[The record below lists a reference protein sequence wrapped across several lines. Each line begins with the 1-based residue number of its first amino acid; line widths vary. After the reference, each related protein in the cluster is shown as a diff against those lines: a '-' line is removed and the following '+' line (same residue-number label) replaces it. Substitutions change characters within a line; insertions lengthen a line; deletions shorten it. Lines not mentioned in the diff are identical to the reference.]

1 MTPALLLPGALAA
14 LLALVIPLVIH
25 IARRSEQVPT
35 DFAALRWLRQKPKPR
50 SRLRFDEW
58 ALLLLRLMLLALV
71 ALWLAHPV
79 LFGAGDRT
87 PVVAMVPGVDP
98 TRAPTGDV
106 QTVWLAPG
114 FPPIDQP
121 SPTGTLPVA
130 SLIRQLD
137 ADIPAGVPLTIITPQ
152 VIEGADADRLR
163 LSRKLDWRIV
173 PGVMP
178 APRTLPVIVP
188 LLSIRHDDQHR
199 GGVRYPR
206 AAALAWQPAGRAA
219 TIDIGSLDA
228 PLPDQRHLL
237 IWLGGGTM
245 PDRLN
250 RWIAQGGTAL
260 VASDMQAPADKPRAL
275 LWHDPLGVPLVEAM
289 PVGRGRLLRFTRPL
303 TPAMMPALLEADFP
317 AHLRA
322 VLTPPQPAPTRVEA
336 ADYAPLIGARAYD
349 QPPQDMRP
357 WLAMLIAALLIAER
371 WLATRRNRG
380 ISP

>member
-35 DFAALRWLRQKPKPR
+35 DFAALRWLRQKPRPR

-87 PVVAMVPGVDP
+87 PVVALVPGVDP

-106 QTVWLAPG
+106 RTVWLAPG
-114 FPPIDQP
+114 FPAIDQP

-173 PGVMP
+173 PGVMT
-178 APRTLPVIVP
+178 APGRQPVAMP
-188 LLSIRHDDQHR
+188 LLAIRHNDQHR
-199 GGVRYPR
+199 GGIRYLR

-228 PLPDQRHLL
+228 PLPDQRHILA
-237 IWLGGGTM
+237 WLGGGTM

-260 VASDMQAPADKPRAL
+260 VASDMLAPADKPRVP
-275 LWHDPLGVPLVEAM
+275 LWRDPLGEPLVEAL
-289 PVGRGRLLRFTRPL
+289 PLGRGRLLRFTRPL
-303 TPAMMPALLEADFP
+303 TPAMMPALLEGDFP
-317 AHLRA
+317 VQLRA
-322 VLTPPQPAPTRVEA
+322 VLAPAPPAPAQVAA
-336 ADYAPLIGARAYD
+336 ADYAPLTGARAYD
-349 QPPQDMRP
+349 QPPQDVRP

-371 WLATRRNRG
+371 WLATRRSRG
-380 ISP
+380 TSP

>member
-14 LLALVIPLVIH
+14 LLALIIPLVIH

-35 DFAALRWLRQKPKPR
+35 DFAALRWLRQKPRPR

-58 ALLLLRLMLLALV
+58 VLLLLRLMLLALV

-87 PVVAMVPGVDP
+87 PVVGVVPGVDP
-98 TRAPTGDV
+98 ARAPIGDV
-106 QTVWLAPG
+106 RTVWLAPG
-114 FPPIDQP
+114 FPAIDQP
-121 SPTGTLPVA
+121 SPTGALPVA
-130 SLIRQLD
+130 SLIRHLD
-137 ADIPAGVPLTIITPQ
+137 AEMPAGVPLTIVTPQ

-163 LSRKLDWRIV
+163 LSRKVNWRIV
-173 PGVMP
+173 PGAMP
-178 APRTLPVIVP
+178 APRRQPVAVP

-199 GGVRYPR
+199 AGIRYLR

-228 PLPDQRHLL
+228 PLPDQRHAL

-245 PDRLN
+245 PDSLTQ
-250 RWIAQGGTAL
+250 WIARGGTAL
-260 VASDMQAPADKPRAL
+260 VASDMLVPADQPRAS
-275 LWHDPLGVPLVEAM
+275 LWRDPLGVPLVEAM

-303 TPAMMPALLEADFP
+303 TPAMMPVLLEAEFP
-317 AHLRA
+317 AQLRA
-322 VLTPPQPAPTRVEA
+322 VLAPAPPAPARVAA
-336 ADYAPLIGARAYD
+336 ADYAPLTGALAYD
-349 QPPQDMRP
+349 QPPQGMRP

-380 ISP
+380 TSP

>member
-14 LLALVIPLVIH
+14 LLALIIPLVIH

-35 DFAALRWLRQKPKPR
+35 DFAALRWLRQKPRPR

-58 ALLLLRLMLLALV
+58 TLLLLRLALLALV

-98 TRAPTGDV
+98 ARAPTGDV
-106 QTVWLAPG
+106 RTVWLAPG
-114 FPPIDQP
+114 FPTIDQP
-121 SPTGTLPVA
+121 LPTGVLPVA

-137 ADIPAGVPLTIITPQ
+137 AEMPAGVPLTIVTPQ

-163 LSRKLDWRIV
+163 LSRKVNWRIV
-173 PGVMP
+173 PGAMP
-178 APRTLPVIVP
+178 APRSQPVAMP

-199 GGVRYPR
+199 GGIRCLR

-228 PLPDQRHLL
+228 PLPEQRHVLL
-237 IWLGGGTM
+237 WLGGGSM
-245 PDRLN
+245 PDGLTQ
-250 RWIAQGGTAL
+250 WIARGGTAL
-260 VASDMQAPADKPRAL
+260 VASDMLVPADQPRAS
-275 LWHDPLGVPLVEAM
+275 LWRDPLGEPLVEALSL
-289 PVGRGRLLRFTRPL
+289 GRWRLLRFTRPL
-303 TPAMMPALLEADFP
+303 TPAMMPVLLEAEFP
-317 AHLRA
+317 AQLHA
-322 VLTPPQPAPTRVEA
+322 VLAPAPPAPARVAA
-336 ADYAPLIGARAYD
+336 ADYAPLTGARAYD

-380 ISP
+380 TSP